1 MKKTLLTIA
10 ATVAITTSAQAQDL
24 KVQGTEFSGGDFN
37 IEGIIRLDLANTTS
51 KDIQAFKGTILCLD
65 AFDDEAIKLTV
76 KARSA
81 NIPANSSK
89 QLSWKASMFSPV
101 NDILINNDAKNFKC
115 SLEDQKIVN

>member
-10 ATVAITTSAQAQDL
+10 ATIAITTSAQAQDL
-24 KVQGTEFSGGDFN
+24 KVQGTEFSGGQFN

-89 QLSWKASMFSPV
+89 QLSWQASMLSPV
-101 NDILINNDAKNFKC
+101 NDILINNDAKNFRC